1 MQLGPPS
8 KLETKNTK
16 MLKKFF
22 HKNIFACLFS
32 VRNDKLV
39 VLKKFKDEVMSANY
53 GIIIIFPIYDQ
64 FGAIRK
70 PDSGCKVH
78 NSQILSCSL
87 IMILYLV
94 KTEIKD

>member
-16 MLKKFF
+16 MLKKFI
-22 HKNIFACLFS
+22 HKNTFACLFS
-32 VRNDKLV
+32 VFNDKLV
-39 VLKKFKDEVMSANY
+39 VLKKFEDEVMSANY

-70 PDSGCKVH
+70 PDSRCKVH
-78 NSQILSCSL
+78 NSQLFINNDL
-87 IMILYLV
+87 ISG
-94 KTEIKD
+94 KNRN